1 MSHVPLL
8 GYRKFRAD
16 CNDIHKGLSVSHI
29 TESKKKLATRIS
41 RIKGQIESLDKA
53 LHGGVECA
61 QFLHQIASVRGAIDG
76 LMSEAL
82 EGHIREHLGHHH
94 HDHASYYSDVQQASH
109 QRDLDEVINVLKT
122 YLK

>member
-1 MSHVPLL
+1 M
-8 GYRKFRAD
+8 
-16 CNDIHKGLSVSHI
+16 SHI
-29 TESKKKLATRIS
+29 TESKKKLTTRIS

-53 LHGGVECA
+53 LHSGVECA

-94 HDHASYYSDVQQASH
+94 HDHHHDHAAHHGEVQEASH

>member
-1 MSHVPLL
+1 ML
-8 GYRKFRAD
+8 
-16 CNDIHKGLSVSHI
+16 NKGLSLSHI
-29 TESKKKLATRIS
+29 TESKKKLTARIS
-41 RIKGQIESLDKA
+41 RIKGQVESLEKS
-53 LHGGVECA
+53 LLVGVECA
-61 QFLHQIASVRGAIDG
+61 HFLHQIASVRGAIDG

-94 HDHASYYSDVQQASH
+94 HDHSSHHSDVQQASH